1 MASLK
6 SEILVLTPI
15 APGTVLAP
23 YSLGLP
29 RLVSEVAPSVKV
41 RERNI
46 NLNRARL
53 QEMFLSRYFTRY
65 EYVLLLDSDV
75 VVSRETVDM
84 LLKAWTPETTPCAI
98 TKGLCEGHVV
108 CACSLV
114 HRNDYEKVDY
124 LSELSQCQCMK
135 LPNPFY
141 VDGAVG
147 FEV

>member
-1 MASLK
+1 MALT
-6 SEILVLTPI
+6 SEILVLTPT
-15 APGTVLAP
+15 APGTILAP

-29 RLVSEVAPSVKV
+29 RLVSELAPSVKI

-46 NLNRARL
+46 NINRARL
-53 QEMFLSRYFTRY
+53 QQIFVARYFTKY

-84 LLKAWTPETTPCAI
+84 LLKAWKLGTTPCAL

-114 HRNDYEKVDY
+114 HRADYEKVDY
-124 LSELSQCQCMK
+124 LSDLSQCQCMK

-141 VDGAVG
+141 VDGAIG
-147 FEV
+147 YEV